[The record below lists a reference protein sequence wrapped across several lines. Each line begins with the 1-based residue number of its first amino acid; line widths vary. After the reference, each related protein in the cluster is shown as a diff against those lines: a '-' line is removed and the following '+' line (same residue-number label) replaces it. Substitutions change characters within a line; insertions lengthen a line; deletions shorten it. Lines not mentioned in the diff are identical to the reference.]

1 MVASRL
7 AKIFEQK
14 FKLLVMN
21 FKLLRAAF
29 CTAVLLNLVHAP
41 NALAQASSNE
51 GGGNLQTP
59 VQVIVQIA
67 AAAVVLRVLAHFN
80 LP

>member
-1 MVASRL
+1 
-7 AKIFEQK
+7 
-14 FKLLVMN
+14 MN
-21 FKLLRAAF
+21 FKPLRAAF

-67 AAAVVLRVLAHFN
+67 ATAVILRVLAYFN